1 MLIVQRAARAAHVTL
16 VLACFSACSDSSGDP
31 NPGSGGMTTTT
42 ATAGSTAVTSSA
54 SSSGTTAAST
64 GASSTTANVTTTAT
78 GTANVT
84 STGTGTG
91 TGTGTSTGTT
101 GSTMTGAGGMAS
113 TTAASDM
120 TTTSTNTSTGTGT
133 GTGGTG
139 GGTSN
144 AAVSDDFEGVAAG
157 GPPDPALWQLQI
169 PAGGSNAIE
178 VTTEQAHSGSQ
189 SVKVTGMSGSTMFYN
204 ESVFPLPSGVVYFR
218 VWMRFTNAN
227 WSGHNAFVA
236 SSPGQESQEVRFGG
250 QNNAYHA
257 NLAAAGDGLSPD
269 PFEYPEC
276 PRCVAPVADEWKC
289 LRGKFDFTG
298 QAAELYVG
306 DELAVDSAADGWH
319 SGDGTFPQNP
329 TRIGFGWALY
339 GAEANTVYYDD
350 LAIGYE
356 PIACE

>member
-120 TTTSTNTSTGTGT
+120 TTTSTSTSTGT

-178 VTTEQAHSGSQ
+178 VTAEQAHSGSQ